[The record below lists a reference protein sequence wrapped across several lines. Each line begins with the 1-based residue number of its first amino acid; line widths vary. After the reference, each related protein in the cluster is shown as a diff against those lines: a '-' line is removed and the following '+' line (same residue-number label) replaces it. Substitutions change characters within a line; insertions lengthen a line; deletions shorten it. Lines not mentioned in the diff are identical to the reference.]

1 MGEDRGNSLK
11 AKLIQRWKRIE
22 ELEGQDESTSNDI
35 EDDFRRMKEQWYTSS
50 WLEIWCKREGRKD
63 GRDVDDECSD
73 SKG

>member
-35 EDDFRRMKEQWYTSS
+35 EDDFRRMKEQWYISS
-50 WLEIWCKREGRKD
+50 WLEI
-63 GRDVDDECSD
+63 
-73 SKG
+73 

>member
-11 AKLIQRWKRIE
+11 ARLIQRWKRIE
-22 ELEGQDESTSNDI
+22 ELEGQDESSSNDI

-50 WLEIWCKREGRKD
+50 LGRKEGRKE
-63 GRDVDDECSD
+63 GRDVDDEYSD